1 MYEVELKVAADH
13 EAVRDRLSSLGADR
27 RAAVEQVDTYFEHPV
42 REFAETGEAFRI
54 RRESTG
60 GDTDSRLAYKGPLVE
75 SASKTRREVETG
87 VDDGGT
93 MTRIVEEL
101 GFEPVE
107 TVEKHRER
115 FDHGEYT
122 VSLDTV
128 AGLGEYVEVETEAE
142 AVEPAREG
150 AVALFRDLGLD
161 PDAQIRTSYLGLLLG
176 DGPDNAQK

>member
-27 RAAVEQVDTYFEHPV
+27 QAAVEQVDTCFEHPV
-42 REFAETGEAFRI
+42 RDFVESDEALRI
-54 RRESTG
+54 RRETTG
-60 GDTDSRLAYKGPLVE
+60 GDTDSRVTYKGPLVE
-75 SASKTRREVETG
+75 SASKTREERETDVE
-87 VDDGGT
+87 DGDT
-93 MTRIVEEL
+93 MERILETL
-101 GFEPVE
+101 GFDRFE

-115 FDHGEYT
+115 FAHGEYT
-122 VSLDTV
+122 VTLDTV

>member
-1 MYEVELKVAADH
+1 MYEVELKVAVDH

-27 RAAVEQVDTYFEHPV
+27 GAAVEQVDTYFEHPV
-42 REFAETGEAFRI
+42 RNFAETGEALRI
-54 RRESTG
+54 RFETRD
-60 GDTDSRLAYKGPLVE
+60 GDTDTRVTYKGPLVE
-75 SASKTRREVETG
+75 SASKTREERETDVE
-87 VDDGGT
+87 DGDT
-93 MTRIVEEL
+93 MERIMETL
-101 GFEPVE
+101 GFDRFE

-115 FDHGEYT
+115 FAHGEYT
-122 VSLDTV
+122 VTLDTV

-150 AVALFRDLGLD
+150 AVALLRDLGLD

>member
-13 EAVRDRLSSLGADR
+13 APVRERLATLDAEPLGV
-27 RAAVEQVDTYFEHPV
+27 VEQVDTYFEHPV
-42 REFAETGEAFRI
+42 RDFAETGEAFRI

-60 GDTDSRLAYKGPLVE
+60 GNTDSRLAYKGPLVE

-87 VDDGGT
+87 VDDGAT
-93 MTRIVEEL
+93 MTQIVEDL

-107 TVEKHRER
+107 SVEKHRER

-142 AVEPAREG
+142 AVELAHCG
-150 AVALFRDLGLD
+150 
-161 PDAQIRTSYLGLLLG
+161 
-176 DGPDNAQK
+176 